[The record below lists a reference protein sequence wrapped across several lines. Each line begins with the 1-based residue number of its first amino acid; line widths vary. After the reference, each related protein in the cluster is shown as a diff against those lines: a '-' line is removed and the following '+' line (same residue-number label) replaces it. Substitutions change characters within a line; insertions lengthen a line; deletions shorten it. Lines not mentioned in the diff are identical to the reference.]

1 MTTPTRAR
9 ECRKCKRW
17 NHPMEHNDKTWFF
30 CLKGHRPRYY
40 RFRSGLEITSASEE
54 QIRPDQP
61 AGYRRV
67 CDDFEERRTDDR
79 AEGE

>member
-9 ECRKCKRW
+9 ECRKCKHW
-17 NHPMEHNDKTWFF
+17 EIHHTLPPL